1 MGKKAAHYIGGES
14 TKLGY
19 TGGPHAQ
26 PTLRNPKHVDRA
38 LNQSPKNLIKETVL
52 NKSLEF

>member
-19 TGGPHAQ
+19 TGGPYAQ